1 MRTFVVRRLLYGL
14 AVIFLVSFIVFTL
27 SRMAGDPRDLYVDEY
42 TTAESYEAMGRLMG
56 LDKPVPIQYAIWF
69 GNALKGDFGRSLFNR
84 TSARKVIFERIP
96 ATLQLT
102 GAAFLFALL
111 TGIPLGVL
119 SAVKRGSIWD
129 YIGRTFALYGQALPA
144 FWLGVMLILIFSV
157 ALEWLPTSKRGDWTH
172 YVLPSITLGWGASAG
187 FVRLTRSAMLEVLD
201 SEYVLLARAK
211 GVGAKKVIWK
221 HALRN
226 ALIAPLTYAGVL
238 LAAFMTGAVV
248 TETVFAWPGLG
259 RLAVTAVF
267 NNDFPV
273 MTGVV
278 MIFAAFFV
286 LANFAVDIL
295 YAVIDPRIRLS

>member
-129 YIGRTFALYGQALPA
+129 FTVRRYPRSG
-144 FWLGVMLILIFSV
+144 SV
-157 ALEWLPTSKRGDWTH
+157 
-172 YVLPSITLGWGASAG
+172 
-187 FVRLTRSAMLEVLD
+187 
-201 SEYVLLARAK
+201 
-211 GVGAKKVIWK
+211 
-221 HALRN
+221 
-226 ALIAPLTYAGVL
+226 
-238 LAAFMTGAVV
+238 
-248 TETVFAWPGLG
+248 
-259 RLAVTAVF
+259 
-267 NNDFPV
+267 
-273 MTGVV
+273 
-278 MIFAAFFV
+278 
-286 LANFAVDIL
+286 
-295 YAVIDPRIRLS
+295 